1 MLLINLIVVP
11 LACKNANSKLFQVV
25 SPADIDAKN
34 VSSFVQIGKL
44 KFGKKI
50 YIFVQTLSTKY
61 GQDFEFGHHYKA
73 KSLVH
78 IFLLMLVLGHE
89 IESPK

>member
-1 MLLINLIVVP
+1 M
-11 LACKNANSKLFQVV
+11 
-25 SPADIDAKN
+25 
-34 VSSFVQIGKL
+34 QIGKL

-61 GQDFEFGHHYKA
+61 GQDFEFRHHYKA

-78 IFLLMLVLGHE
+78 IFLLKTV
-89 IESPK
+89 ESYAIWFGFLID

>member
-1 MLLINLIVVP
+1 M
-11 LACKNANSKLFQVV
+11 
-25 SPADIDAKN
+25 
-34 VSSFVQIGKL
+34 QIGKL

-61 GQDFEFGHHYKA
+61 GQDFEFRHHYKA

-78 IFLLMLVLGHE
+78 IFLLMLGLGHE
-89 IESPK
+89 IESLK